1 MQANTLLVGGWELAP
16 MERTVS
22 WDDDDSVLYYCS
34 SPGWFSFNFLSHQ
47 IPTPPSPPMIAGQFT
62 WSVKVTFD
70 QAAVSYNGGSCF
82 DANTVDY
89 YDWNKL
95 WGKARC
101 GGLHQQD
108 SDRFVWRRLQ
118 NYHTPANCGG
128 MANCSGIQLATY
140 SYDNGSVP
148 YTNENWDLSKTFS
161 TILQPSIAYILGME
175 SFINGSVV
183 HTLSSSNGALLES
196 KTNKHSNL
204 CTSNY
209 QQGTVLGLY
218 FGGTCTAPQAISVKY
233 ETIAT
238 TTVNPTQGLTRS
250 PANTVSSTASPTTR
264 KPSTRSPTTTRRPS
278 TRRPTKKPRV

>member
-1 MQANTLLVGGWELAP
+1 MILFQFSSHRTPLLL
-16 MERTVS
+16 
-22 WDDDDSVLYYCS
+22 
-34 SPGWFSFNFLSHQ
+34 
-47 IPTPPSPPMIAGQFT
+47 PPPVVDRFV

-82 DANTVDY
+82 ANSVEY

-101 GGLHQQD
+101 GGSHQQN

-140 SYDNGSVP
+140 SYDNGIVP

-161 TILQPSIAYILGME
+161 TIVQPSVAYILGME
-175 SFINGSVV
+175 SFINGTVA
-183 HTLSSSNGALLES
+183 HTLSSSNGTLLEL
-196 KTNKHSNL
+196 KTNVHSNL
-204 CTSNY
+204 CTTNY
-209 QQGTVLGLY
+209 QEGTVLGLY

-233 ETIAT
+233 EAVAAP
-238 TTVNPTQGLTRS
+238 TVNPTQGPTRS
-250 PANTVSSTASPTTR
+250 PANTLVPTTS
-264 KPSTRSPTTTRRPS
+264 KPSTRSPSTRKPTTTRRPS
-278 TRRPTKKPRV
+278 TYRPSKKPRV

>member
-1 MQANTLLVGGWELAP
+1 M
-16 MERTVS
+16 
-22 WDDDDSVLYYCS
+22 
-34 SPGWFSFNFLSHQ
+34 
-47 IPTPPSPPMIAGQFT
+47 
-62 WSVKVTFD
+62 
-70 QAAVSYNGGSCF
+70 
-82 DANTVDY
+82 
-89 YDWNKL
+89 

-161 TILQPSIAYILGME
+161 TILQPSVAYILGME

-183 HTLSSSNGALLES
+183 HTLSSSNGTLLES
-196 KTNKHSNL
+196 KTNVHSNL
-204 CTSNY
+204 CTTNY
-209 QQGTVLGLY
+209 QSGAVLGLY

-238 TTVNPTQGLTRS
+238 TTVNPTQGPTRS
-250 PANTVSSTASPTTR
+250 PANTVSSTALPTTR

>member
-1 MQANTLLVGGWELAP
+1 
-16 MERTVS
+16 
-22 WDDDDSVLYYCS
+22 
-34 SPGWFSFNFLSHQ
+34 
-47 IPTPPSPPMIAGQFT
+47 MIAGQFT

-70 QAAVSYNGGSCF
+70 QAAVTYNGGTCF

-161 TILQPSIAYILGME
+161 TILQPSVAYILGME

-183 HTLSSSNGALLES
+183 HTLSSSNGTLLES
-196 KTNKHSNL
+196 KTNVHSNL
-204 CTSNY
+204 CTTNY

-238 TTVNPTQGLTRS
+238 TTVNPTQGPTRS
-250 PANTVSSTASPTTR
+250 PANTVSSTALPTTR
-264 KPSTRSPTTTRRPS
+264 KPSTRSPSTRNPTTTRRPS